1 MSSFSGDNGPA
12 QKAGIEIGDIIIA
25 AAGKPIEQTNQLQR
39 IIRGFKPGDIVDI
52 DVMRF
57 GQKKTFK
64 VKLGEP
70 IEENTTVAQND
81 TEDSAPVRDNSITK
95 PNDRLGITVAPV
107 TNDFAE
113 QARLSDVARKGVR
126 ITNVS
131 GRGPAYGQLAP
142 NDIILGELYPAK
154 RDIRSVSDLDSALSS
169 IKGGDVIEFL
179 VCAPNPQTR
188 QCQTRAVSL
197 QVGK

>member
-1 MSSFSGDNGPA
+1 
-12 QKAGIEIGDIIIA
+12 
-25 AAGKPIEQTNQLQR
+25 
-39 IIRGFKPGDIVDI
+39 
-52 DVMRF
+52 MRF

-70 IEENTTVAQND
+70 IDDVHRPSRRTTVKTLPRRA
-81 TEDSAPVRDNSITK
+81 TTPSRSRTIGSESPSHRSSS
-95 PNDRLGITVAPV
+95 
-107 TNDFAE
+107 DFAD

-126 ITNVS
+126 VTNVG

-154 RDIRSVSDLDSALSS
+154 RDIRSVADLEPALSS

-179 VCAPNPQTR
+179 VCAPSPQTR
-188 QCQTRAVSL
+188 QCVTRAVSL